1 MTNKPRA
8 RTSTLDQRLLAGLTI
23 VLAVVV
29 FAFTWLSIR
38 GSRSDSLELLVRQGT
53 AFTEALALAAENA
66 LASESSFD
74 YLVHLRYN
82 EAVRGLLSLKADS
95 YDNHD
100 LVQLT
105 MAHDFHAI
113 YVFDSSAGPIA
124 GGAARGPEVG
134 PPDFVVDEVSELL
147 SNPERS
153 YTLLLDDGEFPDQP
167 VHYHLQITNDLKH
180 VVIVVA
186 DARYYVDALRQTQ
199 IGFMA
204 QNMAREQGVEYIV
217 YQSTD
222 GIVFASRK
230 TGSILSIESDP
241 FLSAALESDTITH
254 RLHTFQDLQVLE
266 LVRPFSSEDYPFGLL
281 RVGLSL
287 RDYYSVSGGFDRQM
301 ILLGVVLFVLLTVA
315 LLYINSRQKRRE
327 ITRRFTRMKTVTDRI
342 FDEMQTG
349 VAAVDGRGRFS
360 LVNDAFE
367 RILGM
372 TDAVGRS
379 WDATMPPAI
388 PRVAEIIAADEG
400 SHETE
405 VEVAVDGK
413 MRVLLVATSL
423 LETPDD
429 RPRGLVAVAYDITRL
444 QKFERESARRERLSE
459 MGNLAAGVAHEIR
472 NPLNTISIAAQRLEA
487 EFSPTS
493 DDEEYQNITSRIRAE
508 TARLNTIITR
518 FLALARDEKRRFQK
532 LSLDVV
538 IDESVALIRDE
549 AEGLDIKLTAEI
561 HPDLVVEAD
570 PDSIKQIISNLYN
583 NAREALNGA
592 PGVMSLTARRENS
605 SVVITFEDSGPGIP
619 ENIRNEVF
627 TPYFTTKDGGTGLG
641 LPTIHKLVSEMGGE
655 VEIRESTLGGAAFVI
670 TLTG

>member
-315 LLYINSRQKRRE
+315 LLYIHSRQKRRE

-429 RPRGLVAVAYDITRL
+429 RPRGLVAVASDITRL
-444 QKFERESARRERLSE
+444 QTFERESARRERWSE